1 MYFSNEEKSIL
12 KKLIDS
18 NTLRDEGI
26 ILLDVFLE
34 DEFFGDSHNVNIGV
48 DKSNNKIFLSIR
60 PTDVLESRR
69 ITVNTI
75 VLINLLMNL
84 ESSRLIAFIDNG
96 SKIGKTSGTQYS
108 NTIELPISLSNF
120 LCEKIGDF
128 ILPSETLRELV
139 NNNFKSAEEIRH
151 NETMYWTRFAIFIA
165 MVIGVIGIFT

>member
-1 MYFSNEEKSIL
+1 MYFSNKEKTIL

-18 NTLRDEGI
+18 STLRDEGI

-48 DKSNNKIFLSIR
+48 DKNNNKIFLSIK
-60 PTDVLESRR
+60 PTDVLKSRR

-139 NNNFKSAEEIRH
+139 NNNFKNDEEIRH

>member
-26 ILLDVFLE
+26 VLLDVFLE

-48 DKSNNKIFLSIR
+48 DKSNNKIFLSIK

>member
-1 MYFSNEEKSIL
+1 MYFSDEEKFIL
-12 KKLIDS
+12 KKLMGS

-48 DKSNNKIFLSIR
+48 DKVNNKIFLSIK
-60 PTDVLESRR
+60 PTDVLESR
-69 ITVNTI
+69 IVTVNTI

-96 SKIGKTSGTQYS
+96 SKIGKVSGTQYS
-108 NTIELPISLSNF
+108 NTIELPLSLSNF

-128 ILPSETLRELV
+128 VLPSETLRELV

-151 NETMYWTRFAIFIA
+151 DETMYWTRFAIFIA
-165 MVIGVIGIFT
+165 MVIGLIGIFT